1 MRRSLKGFCKFCVLG
16 VVTVF
21 TTVVIFRHVRQP
33 KEDVLIYEKVRG
45 ANPIPPPEKLV
56 IDKISDVNSVHVEKS
71 NGHRKVEY
79 GRNDNSLQ
87 IDSAISDEKIDW
99 HNYEQIEEDK
109 RKTGNQTQ
117 N

>member
-1 MRRSLKGFCKFCVLG
+1 M
-16 VVTVF
+16 F

-56 IDKISDVNSVHVEKS
+56 VDRNDDVNEVHVEKS

-79 GRNDNSLQ
+79 GRNDNGFQ
-87 IDSAISDEKIDW
+87 IENVISDKKIDW
-99 HNYEQIEEDK
+99 HNYEQIEEEK
-109 RKTGNQTQ
+109 RRTGNQ